1 MNFSKKYF
9 WFLTASILIVAIF
22 IFIPYKSKNSIINN
36 HNHEDTGIT
45 IEEFQKQIFSTS
57 NTEFIDSF
65 EILNLM
71 VSNAKDSLS
80 KIQSYSNIIAFLNR
94 KEQPELASLFVFRKA
109 DWIKNTNSWVLTGDN
124 FINLLLYDS
133 LNAKVV
139 NDIKQKAVYSYE
151 RAVSLDSNN
160 IEAKLKLS
168 QCYMEIQN
176 EPMLGVQI
184 LLKIVEKNPNQID
197 AQMLLAKFG
206 LISGQFEKV
215 GPRLEKILS
224 LQPDNI
230 QALLMKAD
238 MYAQQGKKDE
248 TAKILNQVINMPKVG
263 ENLKEQL
270 KIALKDIEN
279 QKK

>member
-1 MNFSKKYF
+1 MNFFKKYF
-9 WFLTASILIVAIF
+9 WFLIASIIIVVFF
-22 IFIPYKSKNSIINN
+22 IFIPYKNKKSSNKHS
-36 HNHEDTGIT
+36 HEDSGIT
-45 IEEFQKQIFSTS
+45 IEEFQKDLLSTS
-57 NTEFIDSF
+57 NSEFIDSF
-65 EILNLM
+65 EIFNQL
-71 VSNAKDSLS
+71 VSTSNDSLS

-109 DWIKNTNSWVLTGDN
+109 DWIKNTNSWVLTGGN

-151 RAVSLDSNN
+151 KAVSLDSNN
-160 IEAKLKLS
+160 IEAKLKLA

-197 AQMLLAKFG
+197 AQMLLSKFG

-215 GPRLEKILS
+215 APRLEKILS

-238 MYAQQGKKDE
+238 MFAQQGKKEE
-248 TAKILNQVINMPKVG
+248 TAKILNQVIKMPKISN
-263 ENLKEQL
+263 NLKEQL
-270 KIALKDIEN
+270 IIAVKDIET

>member
-1 MNFSKKYF
+1 MNFFKKYF
-9 WFLTASILIVAIF
+9 WFLIASIIIVVFF
-22 IFIPYKSKNSIINN
+22 IFIPYKNKKSSNKHS
-36 HNHEDTGIT
+36 HEDSGIT
-45 IEEFQKQIFSTS
+45 IEEFQKDLLSTS
-57 NTEFIDSF
+57 NSEFIDSF
-65 EILNLM
+65 EIFNQL
-71 VSNAKDSLS
+71 VSTSNDSLS

-139 NDIKQKAVYSYE
+139 NDIKEKAVYSYE

-160 IEAKLKLS
+160 IEAKLKLA

-184 LLKIVEKNPNQID
+184 LLKIVEKDPNQID
-197 AQMLLAKFG
+197 AQMLLSKFG

-215 GPRLEKILS
+215 APRLEKILS

-238 MYAQQGKKDE
+238 MFAQQGKKEE
-248 TAKILNQVINMPKVG
+248 TAKILNQVIKMPKISN
-263 ENLKEQL
+263 NLKEQL
-270 KIALKDIEN
+270 IIAVKDIET

>member
-1 MNFSKKYF
+1 LNFFKKYF
-9 WFLTASILIVAIF
+9 WFLIASIIIVVFF
-22 IFIPYKSKNSIINN
+22 IFIPYKNKKSSNKHS
-36 HNHEDTGIT
+36 HEDSGIT
-45 IEEFQKQIFSTS
+45 IEEFQKDLLSTS
-57 NTEFIDSF
+57 NSEFIDSF
-65 EILNLM
+65 EIFNQL
-71 VSNAKDSLS
+71 VSTSNDSLS

-109 DWIKNTNSWVLTGDN
+109 DWIKNTNSWALTGDN

-151 RAVSLDSNN
+151 KAVSLDSNN
-160 IEAKLKLS
+160 IEAKLKLA

-197 AQMLLAKFG
+197 AQMLLSKFG

-215 GPRLEKILS
+215 APRLEKILS

-238 MYAQQGKKDE
+238 MFAQQGKKEE
-248 TAKILNQVINMPKVG
+248 TAKILNQVIKMPKISN
-263 ENLKEQL
+263 NLKEQL
-270 KIALKDIEN
+270 IIAVKDIET

>member
-1 MNFSKKYF
+1 LNFFKKYF
-9 WFLTASILIVAIF
+9 WFLIASIIIVVFF
-22 IFIPYKSKNSIINN
+22 IFIPYKNKKSSNKHS
-36 HNHEDTGIT
+36 HEDSGIT
-45 IEEFQKQIFSTS
+45 IEEFQKDLLSTS
-57 NTEFIDSF
+57 NSEFIDSF
-65 EILNLM
+65 EIFNQH
-71 VSNAKDSLS
+71 VSTSNDSLS

-151 RAVSLDSNN
+151 KAVSLDSNN
-160 IEAKLKLS
+160 IEAKLKLA

-197 AQMLLAKFG
+197 AQMLLSKFG

-215 GPRLEKILS
+215 APRLEKILS

-238 MYAQQGKKDE
+238 MFAQQGKKEE
-248 TAKILNQVINMPKVG
+248 TAKILNQVIKMPKISN
-263 ENLKEQL
+263 NLKEQL
-270 KIALKDIEN
+270 IIAVKDIET

>member
-1 MNFSKKYF
+1 LNFFKKYF
-9 WFLTASILIVAIF
+9 WFLIASIIIVVFF
-22 IFIPYKSKNSIINN
+22 IFIPYKNKKSSNKHS
-36 HNHEDTGIT
+36 HEDSGIT
-45 IEEFQKQIFSTS
+45 IEEFQKDLLS
-57 NTEFIDSF
+57 NSNSEFIDSF
-65 EILNLM
+65 EIFNQL
-71 VSNAKDSLS
+71 VSTSNDSLS

-151 RAVSLDSNN
+151 KAVSLDSNN
-160 IEAKLKLS
+160 IEAKLKLA

-197 AQMLLAKFG
+197 AQMLLSKFG

-215 GPRLEKILS
+215 APRLEKILS

-238 MYAQQGKKDE
+238 MFAQQGKKEE
-248 TAKILNQVINMPKVG
+248 TAKILNQVIKMPKISN
-263 ENLKEQL
+263 NLKEQL
-270 KIALKDIEN
+270 IIAVKDIET

>member
-1 MNFSKKYF
+1 LNFFKKYF
-9 WFLTASILIVAIF
+9 WFLIASIIIVVFF
-22 IFIPYKSKNSIINN
+22 IFIPYKNKKSSNKHS
-36 HNHEDTGIT
+36 HEDSGIT
-45 IEEFQKQIFSTS
+45 IEEFQKDLLSTS
-57 NTEFIDSF
+57 NSEFIDSF
-65 EILNLM
+65 EIFNQL
-71 VSNAKDSLS
+71 VSTSNDSLS

-151 RAVSLDSNN
+151 KAVSLDSNN
-160 IEAKLKLS
+160 IEAKLKLA

-197 AQMLLAKFG
+197 AQMLLSKFG

-215 GPRLEKILS
+215 APRLEKILS

-238 MYAQQGKKDE
+238 MFAQQGKKEE
-248 TAKILNQVINMPKVG
+248 TAKILNQVIKMPKISN
-263 ENLKEQL
+263 NLKEQL
-270 KIALKDIEN
+270 IIAVKDIET

>member
-1 MNFSKKYF
+1 LNFFKKYF
-9 WFLTASILIVAIF
+9 WFLIASIIIVVFF
-22 IFIPYKSKNSIINN
+22 IFIPYKNKKSSNKHS
-36 HNHEDTGIT
+36 HEDSGIT
-45 IEEFQKQIFSTS
+45 IEEFQKDLLSTS
-57 NTEFIDSF
+57 NSEFIDSF
-65 EILNLM
+65 EIFNQL
-71 VSNAKDSLS
+71 VSTSNDSLS

-151 RAVSLDSNN
+151 KAVSLDSNN
-160 IEAKLKLS
+160 IEAKLKLA

-197 AQMLLAKFG
+197 AQMLLSKFG

-215 GPRLEKILS
+215 APRLEKILS

-238 MYAQQGKKDE
+238 MFAQQGEKEE
-248 TAKILNQVINMPKVG
+248 TAKILNQVIKMPKISN
-263 ENLKEQL
+263 NLKEQL
-270 KIALKDIEN
+270 IIAVKDIET

>member
-1 MNFSKKYF
+1 MDFFKKYF
-9 WFLTASILIVAIF
+9 WYLFAIILIVVIF
-22 IFIPYKSKNSIINN
+22 VFIPYKSKNSSNN
-36 HNHEDTGIT
+36 HSHQDTGIT
-45 IEEFQKQIFSTS
+45 IEEFQKQIISKS

-65 EILNLM
+65 EILNLF
-71 VSNAKDSLS
+71 VSNSKDSLS

-133 LNAKVV
+133 LNSKVV

-160 IEAKLKLS
+160 IEAKLKLA

-197 AQMLLAKFG
+197 AQMLLSKFG

-215 GPRLEKILS
+215 APRIEKILS
-224 LQPDNI
+224 LQPDNV

-248 TAKILNQVINMPKVG
+248 TAKILNQVIKMPKIG

-270 KIALKDIEN
+270 KIALQDIEN

>member
-1 MNFSKKYF
+1 MDFFKKYL
-9 WFLTASILIVAIF
+9 WFFIAAILIVVIF
-22 IFIPYKSKNSIINN
+22 VFIPYKNKSSIANK
-36 HNHEDTGIT
+36 HNHKDSGIT
-45 IEEFQKQIFSTS
+45 IEEFQKEILQNSNST
-57 NTEFIDSF
+57 FIDSF
-65 EILNLM
+65 EKLDVLI
-71 VSNAKDSLS
+71 SSSKDSLS
-80 KIQSYSNIIAFLNR
+80 KIQSYTNIIAFLNR
-94 KEQPELASLFVFRKA
+94 NEHPELASLFVFRKA

-133 LNAKVV
+133 LDSKVI
-139 NDIKQKAVYSYE
+139 NDVKQKAVYSYE

-160 IEAKLKLS
+160 IEAKLKLA

-184 LLKIVEKNPNQID
+184 LLKIVEKDANQID

-215 GPRLEKILS
+215 APRLEKILS

-248 TAKILNQVINMPKVG
+248 TAKILNQVIKMPKVS

>member
-1 MNFSKKYF
+1 MNFFKKYF
-9 WFLTASILIVAIF
+9 WFLIASIIIVVFF
-22 IFIPYKSKNSIINN
+22 IFIPYKNKKSSNKHS
-36 HNHEDTGIT
+36 HEDSGIT
-45 IEEFQKQIFSTS
+45 IEEFQKDLLSTS
-57 NTEFIDSF
+57 NSEFIDSF
-65 EILNLM
+65 EIFNQL
-71 VSNAKDSLS
+71 VSTSNDSLS

-151 RAVSLDSNN
+151 KAVSLDSNN
-160 IEAKLKLS
+160 IEAKLKLA

-197 AQMLLAKFG
+197 AQMLLSKFG

-215 GPRLEKILS
+215 APRLEKILS

-238 MYAQQGKKDE
+238 MFAQQGKKEE
-248 TAKILNQVINMPKVG
+248 TAKILNQVIKMPKISN
-263 ENLKEQL
+263 NLKEQL
-270 KIALKDIEN
+270 IIAVKDIET

>member
-1 MNFSKKYF
+1 MNFFKKYF
-9 WFLTASILIVAIF
+9 WFLIASIIIVVFF
-22 IFIPYKSKNSIINN
+22 IFIPYKNKKSSNKHS
-36 HNHEDTGIT
+36 HEDSGIT
-45 IEEFQKQIFSTS
+45 IEEFQKDLLSTS
-57 NTEFIDSF
+57 NSEFIDSF
-65 EILNLM
+65 EIFNQL
-71 VSNAKDSLS
+71 VSTSNDSLS

-133 LNAKVV
+133 LNSKVI

-160 IEAKLKLS
+160 IEAKLKLA

-184 LLKIVEKNPNQID
+184 LLKIVEKDPNQID
-197 AQMLLAKFG
+197 AQILLSKFG

-215 GPRLEKILS
+215 APRLEKILS

-238 MYAQQGKKDE
+238 MFAQQGKKEE
-248 TAKILNQVINMPKVG
+248 TAKILNQVIKMPKISN
-263 ENLKEQL
+263 NLKEQL
-270 KIALKDIEN
+270 IIAVKDIET

>member
-1 MNFSKKYF
+1 MNFFKKYF
-9 WFLTASILIVAIF
+9 WFLIASIIIVVFF
-22 IFIPYKSKNSIINN
+22 IFIPYKNKKSSNKHS
-36 HNHEDTGIT
+36 HEDSGIT
-45 IEEFQKQIFSTS
+45 IEEFQKDLLSTS
-57 NTEFIDSF
+57 NSEFIDSF
-65 EILNLM
+65 EIFNQL
-71 VSNAKDSLS
+71 VSTSNDSLS

-109 DWIKNTNSWVLTGDN
+109 DWIKNTNSWALTGDN

-151 RAVSLDSNN
+151 KAVSLDSNN
-160 IEAKLKLS
+160 IEAKLKLA

-184 LLKIVEKNPNQID
+184 LLKLVEKNPNQID
-197 AQMLLAKFG
+197 AQMLLSKFG

-215 GPRLEKILS
+215 APRLEKILS

-238 MYAQQGKKDE
+238 MFAQQGKKEE
-248 TAKILNQVINMPKVG
+248 TAKILNQVIKMPKISN
-263 ENLKEQL
+263 NLKEQL
-270 KIALKDIEN
+270 IIAVKDIET

>member
-1 MNFSKKYF
+1 MNFFKKYF
-9 WFLTASILIVAIF
+9 WFLIASIIIVVFF
-22 IFIPYKSKNSIINN
+22 IFIPYKNKKSSNKHS
-36 HNHEDTGIT
+36 HEDSGIT
-45 IEEFQKQIFSTS
+45 IEEFQKDLLSTS
-57 NTEFIDSF
+57 NSEFIDSF
-65 EILNLM
+65 EIFNQL
-71 VSNAKDSLS
+71 VSTSNDSLS

-151 RAVSLDSNN
+151 KAVSLDSNN
-160 IEAKLKLS
+160 IEAKLKLA

-197 AQMLLAKFG
+197 AQMLLSKFG

-215 GPRLEKILS
+215 APRLEKILS

-238 MYAQQGKKDE
+238 MFAQQGEKEE
-248 TAKILNQVINMPKVG
+248 TAKILNQVIKMPKISN
-263 ENLKEQL
+263 NLKEQL
-270 KIALKDIEN
+270 IIAVKDIET